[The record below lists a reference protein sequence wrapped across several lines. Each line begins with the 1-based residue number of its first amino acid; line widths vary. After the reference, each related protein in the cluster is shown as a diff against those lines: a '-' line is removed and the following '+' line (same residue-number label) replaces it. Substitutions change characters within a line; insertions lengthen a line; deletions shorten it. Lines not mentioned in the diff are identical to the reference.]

1 MLNILTV
8 RHPLRGNLVLQ
19 LHRGRTGGLDFDI
32 MRATWTAS
40 PKPTAP
46 STMIGMLQRSV
57 SDAVAS
63 ANSLKASS
71 PSETALAK
79 PMAPP
84 LT

>member
-1 MLNILTV
+1 
-8 RHPLRGNLVLQ
+8 
-19 LHRGRTGGLDFDI
+19 
-32 MRATWTAS
+32 MRVTWTAS

-84 LT
+84 LTYPAW